1 MSPSNLKTILSSFII
16 MLHYLNVHVFYDVH
30 YKRARLKNCREHLGP
45 LASALLNDS
54 ELLEYQYTDAVVSA
68 FQRQKKTL
76 LPSTI
81 ACTLLEYSCSVVTA
95 PHIQQSGVGSTQ
107 G

>member
-1 MSPSNLKTILSSFII
+1 MIQNFLSI
-16 MLHYLNVHVFYDVH
+16 N
-30 YKRARLKNCREHLGP
+30 
-45 LASALLNDS
+45 
-54 ELLEYQYTDAVVSA
+54 TDAVVSA

-95 PHIQQSGVGSTQ
+95 PHIQQSGVGSTPGLQ
-107 G
+107 LIPQKLG